1 MIKMYNSKKKKK
13 YNSLLPCLLP
23 TKGLG
28 LTESTEV
35 DQAFAGQGPESSC
48 EIKGPVLQSHLTKY
62 LVKLVS

>member
-1 MIKMYNSKKKKK
+1 M

-28 LTESTEV
+28 LTESTQV
-35 DQAFAGQGPESSC
+35 DQAFVGQGPESSC
-48 EIKGPVLQSHLTKY
+48 EIKGPVLQSHLAKY